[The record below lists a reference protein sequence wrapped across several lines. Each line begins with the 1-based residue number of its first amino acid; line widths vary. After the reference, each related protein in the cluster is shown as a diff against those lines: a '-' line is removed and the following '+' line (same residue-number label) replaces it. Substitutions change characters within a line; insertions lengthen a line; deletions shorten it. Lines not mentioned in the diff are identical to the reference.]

1 VTISN
6 DTPFTKLDFWNLS
19 FTWQESEFITM
30 MKGAT
35 TRQADRDVCLNGI
48 AGQTYTDPD
57 MNTVF
62 CCSTSPEIID
72 LPLNMANDTQ
82 MGFVEY
88 CCRNGTIWP
97 AILEPTESKSAFM
110 MDVFKVP
117 PYSNQLNHITPPG
130 NWRFGDGRFQCGIPR
145 LIKPTVYPDPYLLHD
160 TSAFKTWQVRK
171 LCNILRKFSKPLFF
185 SLGIFEILWVPF

>member
-97 AILEPTESKSAFM
+97 AILEPTESK
-110 MDVFKVP
+110 
-117 PYSNQLNHITPPG
+117 YSNQLNHITPPG